1 MWFVL
6 LVAGGGLLWW
16 LLSERP
22 KGVFALWAKR
32 YDDGWEVYILSHY
45 RKGDDD
51 SDELDEVLQTGSE
64 SKPSGNKETASA
76 YERWEYVAL
85 NKVEERVYHGFLG
98 SRFSL
103 HDKEAVCDVIH
114 ELLNLPEDRW
124 GGPKKGIL
132 RDTLRFL
139 TITRRTDTYIP
150 LESLERL
157 KNHVQ
162 LWIS

>member
-6 LVAGGGLLWW
+6 LAIGGGLLWW
-16 LLSERP
+16 LLSEKP

-51 SDELDEVLQTGSE
+51 NDDLDEVLQTSE
-64 SKPSGNKETASA
+64 SGKQGGDKETASS

-85 NKVEERVYHGFLG
+85 NKIEEKVYHGFLG
-98 SRFSL
+98 SRFSVL
-103 HDKEAVCDVIH
+103 DQEGVCDVIH
-114 ELLNLPEDRW
+114 ELLNLPEERW

-157 KNHVQ
+157 KNHVRV
-162 LWIS
+162 WIS